1 MQKRAFPSPTPRR
14 TPSYSP
20 RRHAVARDLEPDH
33 IPVRNWPKRAEFAL
47 KGRRTKAQC
56 RPAKQRRELSKKA
69 AGKAKLS
76 PKKLKVRNYNVKDDP
91 R

>member
-1 MQKRAFPSPTPRR
+1 M
-14 TPSYSP
+14 
-20 RRHAVARDLEPDH
+20 
-33 IPVRNWPKRAEFAL
+33 RNWPKRAVFAL

-91 R
+91 RGWPVIFVCTRPGRSVTKKFTASVEEGST